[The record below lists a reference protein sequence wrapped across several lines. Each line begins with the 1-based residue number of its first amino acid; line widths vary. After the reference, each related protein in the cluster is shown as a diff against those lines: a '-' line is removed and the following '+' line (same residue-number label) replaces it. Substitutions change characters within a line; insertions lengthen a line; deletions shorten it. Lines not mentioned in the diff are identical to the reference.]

1 MTTVTHATTA
11 TPAREQAL
19 PTTGKG
25 TCDKVLA
32 ALALIVLVPLF
43 VLVAVAIRVDGRGP
57 ILFSQPRTGQHG
69 RVFNILKFRTM
80 IPQAGPAQA
89 TRHDSRVTRV
99 GAFLRRT
106 SLDELPQLI
115 NVLRGDMAIV
125 GPRPHAVSHDAFYAA
140 RVANYM
146 SRYSVKPGLTGWAQI
161 NDARGETE
169 TVARMARRVALD
181 LDYIDNASPA
191 LDLAIMLRTP
201 LALLR
206 TDQAY

>member
-1 MTTVTHATTA
+1 MMTSTHATTA
-11 TPAREQAL
+11 AANPERAL
-19 PTTGKG
+19 PTTGKDA
-25 TCDKVLA
+25 CDKVLA
-32 ALALIVLVPLF
+32 AMALILLAPLF
-43 VLVAVAIRVDGRGP
+43 VLVAVAIRLDSRGP

-69 RVFNILKFRTM
+69 RVFNIVKFRTM
-80 IPQAGPAQA
+80 IPDAGPAQA

-125 GPRPHAVSHDAFYAA
+125 GPRPHAVSHDAFYASL
-140 RVANYM
+140 VANYM
-146 SRYSVKPGLTGWAQI
+146 SRYAVKPGLTGWAQI

-169 TVARMARRVALD
+169 TLEHMARRVALD

-201 LALLR
+201 LALLQ
-206 TDQAY
+206 TDRAY